1 VKRKFIVT
9 IARQYGSGGLMIAKQ
24 LSDTLN
30 IPFYDKTLL
39 QIAAKKS
46 GLGENFFE
54 KADEDKNFLTSG
66 MFADV
71 FNTNPI
77 SDDLLFKIQS
87 DVIRQIAQR
96 ESAIFVGKCADY
108 ILREHPNC
116 ISIFIYAD
124 KKDKIKRISLK
135 NNISQKEAE
144 KLIGHKDK
152 ERAKYYNYYTQKIWG
167 AAESYNLCVDSSILG
182 IDETSSLIRYFIEKK
197 LK

>member
-1 VKRKFIVT
+1 VKRKLIVT

-24 LSDTLN
+24 LSDALK

-46 GLGENFFE
+46 GLGEFFFE
-54 KADEDKNFLTSG
+54 KTDEDKNFLTSG

-77 SDDLLFKIQS
+77 FDDLLFKIQS

-96 ESAIFVGKCADY
+96 ESAIFVGRCADY
-108 ILREHPNC
+108 ILRKYSNC

-167 AAESYNLCVDSSILG
+167 TTESYNLCINSSILG
-182 IDETSSLIRYFIEKK
+182 INETVSLICCFIEKK
-197 LK
+197 FK

>member
-1 VKRKFIVT
+1 MKRKFIVT

-24 LSDTLN
+24 LSDALN

-46 GLGENFFE
+46 GLRENFFE
-54 KADEDKNFLTSG
+54 KSDEDKNFLTSG
-66 MFADV
+66 MFTDV
-71 FNTNPI
+71 FNTNPMF
-77 SDDLLFKIQS
+77 DDLLFKIQS
-87 DVIRQIAQR
+87 DVIRQIAQK
-96 ESAIFVGKCADY
+96 ESAIFVGRCADY

-144 KLIGHKDK
+144 KLISHKDK

-167 AAESYNLCVDSSILG
+167 ATESYNLCVNSSILG
-182 IDETSSLIRYFIEKK
+182 IHETGSLIRYFIEKK
-197 LK
+197 FK

>member
-24 LSDTLN
+24 LSNVLS

-46 GLGENFFE
+46 GLEENFFE
-54 KADEDKNFLTSG
+54 KSDEDKNFLTSG
-66 MFADV
+66 MFANV
-71 FNTNPI
+71 FDTNSI
-77 SDDLLFKIQS
+77 FDDLLFKIQS
-87 DVIRQIAQR
+87 DVIRQIAQK
-96 ESAIFVGKCADY
+96 ESAIFVGRCADY

-144 KLIGHKDK
+144 TLIGHKDK
-152 ERAKYYNYYTQKIWG
+152 ERFKYYNYYTQKIWSS
-167 AAESYNLCVDSSILG
+167 AESYNLCVNFSILG
-182 IDETSSLIRYFIEKK
+182 IDETVFLIRYFIEKK
-197 LK
+197 FK